1 MFKKYEVICL
11 KVKSHS
17 KRYEVIVKSIVMIFK
32 KYKVICLKS
41 IKSYV

>member
-1 MFKKYEVICL
+1 MFKKYKVICL
-11 KVKSHS
+11 KSHMF
-17 KRYEVIVKSIVMIFK
+17 KMYEVMCK

>member
-1 MFKKYEVICL
+1 MFKKYKVIYL
-11 KVKSHS
+11 KVKSHMF
-17 KRYEVIVKSIVMIFK
+17 KRSLMCK

>member
-11 KVKSHS
+11 KVKSHML
-17 KRYEVIVKSIVMIFK
+17 KRYEVIK

-41 IKSYV
+41 MKSYV

>member
-1 MFKKYEVICL
+1 MFKKYKVICL
-11 KVKSHS
+11 KVKSHMF
-17 KRYEVIVKSIVMIFK
+17 KSMNMCK